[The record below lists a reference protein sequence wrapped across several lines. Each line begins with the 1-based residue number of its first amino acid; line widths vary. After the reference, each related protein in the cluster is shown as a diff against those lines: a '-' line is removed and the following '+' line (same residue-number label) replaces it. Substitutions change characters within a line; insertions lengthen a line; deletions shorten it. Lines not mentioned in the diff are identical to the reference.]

1 MTPRLWVFAG
11 PNGAGKST
19 IVDHFVG
26 NRIPIINPDNIA
38 RTLAADLGDGARVIQ
53 SGRIAVRERAAL
65 LAAGRTFGIETTLTG
80 RSEVDLMRAA
90 SAAGYQVNLIYI
102 GLRDVRHSIG
112 RVSERV
118 RQGGHAV
125 PMADLWRRFDRSI
138 ANLRTAMTIAN
149 HRVLL
154 IDNSSQRR
162 RLLFSSKAGRIKY
175 RSPTPPVWAA
185 SAISSERA
193 SAGVPYG

>member
-19 IVDHFVG
+19 IVDHSVG
-26 NRIPIINPDNIA
+26 GRIPIINPDNIA
-38 RTLAADLGDGARVIQ
+38 RTLPADLSDGARVIQ
-53 SGRIAVRERAAL
+53 GGRIAVRERMAL
-65 LAAGRTFGIETTLTG
+65 IAHHQTFGIETTLTG
-80 RSEVDLMRAA
+80 RSEIDLMRAA
-90 SAAGYQVNLIYI
+90 NAAGYQVNLIYI

-118 RQGGHAV
+118 SRGGHDV

-154 IDNSSQRR
+154 IDNSGQRR
-162 RLLFSSKAGRIKY
+162 RLLFSSKGGRIKY
-175 RSPTPPVWAA
+175 RSPMPPAWAA
-185 SAISSERA
+185 SVI
-193 SAGVPYG
+193 

>member
-26 NRIPIINPDNIA
+26 GRILIINPDNIA
-38 RTLAADLGDGARVIQ
+38 RTLPPDLSDGARVIQ
-53 SGRIAVRERAAL
+53 GGRIAVRERSAL
-65 LAAGRTFGIETTLTG
+65 LAARQTFGIETTLTG
-80 RSEVDLMRAA
+80 R
-90 SAAGYQVNLIYI
+90 NLVYI

-118 RQGGHAV
+118 RRGGHDV
-125 PMADLWRRFDRSI
+125 PLVDLLRRFDRSV
-138 ANLRTAMTIAN
+138 ANLRIVMTIAN

-154 IDNSSQRR
+154 VDSSGQRR
-162 RLLFSSKAGRIKY
+162 RLLFSSKAGRVKY
-175 RSPTPPVWAA
+175 RSPAAPTWATLA
-185 SAISSERA
+185 M
-193 SAGVPYG
+193 